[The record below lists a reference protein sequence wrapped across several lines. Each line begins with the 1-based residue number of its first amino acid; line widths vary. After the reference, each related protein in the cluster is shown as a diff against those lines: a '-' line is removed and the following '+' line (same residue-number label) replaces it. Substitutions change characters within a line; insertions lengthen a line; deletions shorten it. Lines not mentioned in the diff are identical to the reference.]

1 MYGPFWPGSALFQH
15 RRQLFKHPLS
25 CVGGQFIS
33 KGETPALNANSAK
46 IGGAVFLRQGFKA
59 EGRVDLTGAT
69 IQGNLE
75 CGGGQFASKGAIPA
89 LNANTAKIGG
99 NVFLRQGFKAEG
111 GVDLTGATIG
121 GWLSCIGGQFFSKG
135 ETPAL
140 SAILAKIE
148 GSVFLGCHF
157 SQEYV
162 KNDIVIFIT
171 GGQLSARC
179 LSFHWLNI
187 AERLSWITSS
197 CAGRIRAHFAAGI
210 G

>member
-1 MYGPFWPGSALFQH
+1 MVGLPPPPQCCPLELHTVFQAKE
-15 RRQLFKHPLS
+15 RRQPELMRMILGLEAS
-25 CVGGQFIS
+25 R
-33 KGETPALNANSAK
+33 NAS
-46 IGGAVFLRQGFKA
+46 
-59 EGRVDLTGAT
+59 
-69 IQGNLE
+69 
-75 CGGGQFASKGAIPA
+75 
-89 LNANTAKIGG
+89 
-99 NVFLRQGFKAEG
+99 
-111 GVDLTGATIG
+111 
-121 GWLSCIGGQFFSKG
+121 
-135 ETPAL
+135 
-140 SAILAKIE
+140 
-148 GSVFLGCHF
+148 CHF